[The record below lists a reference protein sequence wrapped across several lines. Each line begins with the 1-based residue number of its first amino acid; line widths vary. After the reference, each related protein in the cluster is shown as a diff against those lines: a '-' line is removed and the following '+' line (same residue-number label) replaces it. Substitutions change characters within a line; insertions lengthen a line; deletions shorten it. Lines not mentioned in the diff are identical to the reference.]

1 MLLLSFYGELG
12 IIKHQIIKKFPQI
25 AQISQIYEVCRA
37 DLVAKEMRLVQTATQ
52 RDINFTKLETLAK
65 YWTQKRPKNNVL
77 VIENKKAVC

>member
-25 AQISQIYEVCRA
+25 VQISQIYEVCRA
-37 DLVAKEMRLVQTATQ
+37 DLEAKEMRLVRTATQ
-52 RDINFTKLETLAK
+52 RDINFTKVSNLTK
-65 YWTQKRPKNNVL
+65 YWTQKRPKNNML